1 MTTCSPGRQP
11 LVTQGSS
18 PNLFSF
24 WSAIGVYQLWL
35 DLHVFY
41 TGPIPDVQKITFKEP
56 NIDSEAVNF
65 TFGVVPKFLLE
76 PGEVPFFENPMYN
89 HHHFRHHHHYI
100 TYNHHLDDNDRG
112 GGTHSS

>member
-56 NIDSEAVNF
+56 SVDSEAILF
-65 TFGVVPKFLLE
+65 TFGVVSEFLLE
-76 PGEVPFFENPMYN
+76 PVEVPFLENA
-89 HHHFRHHHHYI
+89 
-100 TYNHHLDDNDRG
+100 HLDDNY
-112 GGTHSS
+112 HYH

>member
-56 NIDSEAVNF
+56 SVDSETILF
-65 TFGVVPKFLLE
+65 TFGVVSEFLLE
-76 PGEVPFFENPMYN
+76 PVEVPFLENA
-89 HHHFRHHHHYI
+89 
-100 TYNHHLDDNDRG
+100 HLDDNY
-112 GGTHSS
+112 HYH